1 MVLAGHFERGGEPAH
16 AAGHYLRAAQQAQ
29 YVLDCEAAMARTALG
44 LACDPPPEIRIALL
58 GLRCEASQATQLVQ
72 LHEVEELL
80 HLAPRGSFA
89 WGQAMLAYNLG
100 MLLAGRLEELLASI
114 EGLHDVT
121 PAPDAAG
128 MTSVALLSGVVILDM
143 FGRVLRGTALEQS
156 FHVIVR
162 ARGDQEPLARVW
174 WHTALG
180 TRASYAHDDP
190 WAALEH
196 GAALQPIYDAIGGEL
211 IFITMQILRGM
222 NQWYLGALAPAARTL
237 EAVPVADVMMGLAAS
252 LRRFILSWV
261 YADLG
266 ALAEARALAAQLAES
281 GRAHHN
287 PLEEA
292 RGRWV
297 LAEALRRAGEL
308 DGAERE
314 IQVALAMAVPL
325 EQPGILATVSA
336 LRLARGRAAEALGA
350 AEDAMARCAAIG
362 GCGMFRGAFLR
373 LARAE
378 ALHAT
383 GAHDAARSAIAD
395 ARARL
400 QAIAARIADP
410 DHKASFLE
418 AVPENARTLALAGA
432 WLGDRD
438 PS

>member
-1 MVLAGHFERGGEPAH
+1 
-16 AAGHYLRAAQQAQ
+16 
-29 YVLDCEAAMARTALG
+29 
-44 LACDPPPEIRIALL
+44 
-58 GLRCEASQATQLVQ
+58 VQ
-72 LHEVEELL
+72 IDEVEELL

-89 WGQAMLAYNLG
+89 WGQARLAYNVG
-100 MLLAGRLEELLASI
+100 MLLAGRIEELLASI
-114 EGLHDVT
+114 EGLRDVT

-128 MTSVALLSGVVILDM
+128 MTSVVLLTGVVILDM
-143 FGRVLRGTALEQS
+143 FGRVPRGTALEQS
-156 FHVIVR
+156 FHAIVR

-174 WHTALG
+174 WHTVLG

-196 GAALQPIYDAIGGEL
+196 GAALQPIYDAIGGDL
-211 IFITMQILRGM
+211 YFVTMQILRGM
-222 NQWYLGALAPAARTL
+222 NQWYLGALAPAAQTL
-237 EAVPVADVMMGLAAS
+237 EAVPVADVMLGLAAS

-266 ALAEARALAAQLAES
+266 ALAEARALATQLAES

-297 LAEALRRAGEL
+297 LAEVLRRAGDL
-308 DGAERE
+308 DGTDRE
-314 IQVALAMAVPL
+314 IQIALAMAVPL
-325 EQPGILATVSA
+325 EQPGVLATVSA
-336 LRLARGRAAEALGA
+336 IRLAQSRAEEALAA
-350 AEDAMARCAAIG
+350 AEDATARCAAMG
-362 GCGMFRGAFLR
+362 GCGMFRGAFMR
-373 LARAE
+373 LAHAE

-400 QAIAARIADP
+400 LAIADKVADP

-418 AVPENARTLALAGA
+418 RAPENARTLALARA
-432 WLGDRD
+432 WLGDPDR
-438 PS
+438 S